1 MADSS
6 RPKVLVTG
14 GAGYIGSHTAVAL
27 HEAGFMPVLVDNLH
41 NSKASAVDGVQA
53 IVGDDIPFETLDIR
67 NAPELNALFGK
78 HDFLGLLHFASYKAV
93 GESMA
98 KPAMYAANNVGGLGV
113 LLEVASVHDVDN
125 IVFSSSCTVY
135 GEPEDMPVA
144 ESAPFQR
151 AESPYGWTK
160 QASERVLED
169 HAAARGAAHVA
180 LLRYFNPIGAH
191 PSAHIGELPLGVPNN
206 LIPFLTQSVS
216 GIRKAL
222 TVFGGDYDTPDGTC
236 IRDYLHVMDLAE
248 AHVAALQWC
257 LDQPDDRSVIRPFN
271 LGTGQGASV
280 LEVIQGFERATGQK
294 VPYTMGDR
302 REGDVVAIWADSS
315 RAADELGWRTTRSL
329 ETSLADAW
337 RWQEKLNQENSN

>member
-1 MADSS
+1 M
-6 RPKVLVTG
+6 VLVTG

-41 NSKASAVDGVQA
+41 NSKASAVDGVRA
-53 IVGDDIPFETLDIR
+53 IVGDDIPFEAVDICDK
-67 NAPELNALFGK
+67 AALEALFGR
-78 HDFLGLLHFASYKAV
+78 HDFVGVLHFAAHKAV

-113 LLEVASVHDVDN
+113 LLEVASAHDVDN

-160 QASERVLED
+160 QACERVLED

-191 PSAHIGELPLGVPNN
+191 PSANIGELPLGVPNN
-206 LIPFLTQSVS
+206 LIPFLTQAVS

-257 LDQPDDRSVIRPFN
+257 LDQPDDQSVIRPFN
-271 LGTGQGASV
+271 LGTGKGASV

-294 VPYTMGDR
+294 VPYTMGER
-302 REGDVVAIWADSS
+302 REGDVVAIWADPS
-315 RAADELGWRTTRSL
+315 RAANELGWRTTRSL
-329 ETSLADAW
+329 DTSLADAW
-337 RWQEKLNQENSN
+337 RWQEKLNQEGSN

>member
-1 MADSS
+1 MANSS

-41 NSKASAVDGVQA
+41 NSKASAVDGVRA
-53 IVGDDIPFETLDIR
+53 IVGDDIPFEAVDICDK
-67 NAPELNALFGK
+67 AALEALFGR
-78 HDFLGLLHFASYKAV
+78 HDFVGVLHFAAHKAV

-113 LLEVASVHDVDN
+113 LLEVASAHDVDN

-160 QASERVLED
+160 QACERVLED

-191 PSAHIGELPLGVPNN
+191 PSANIGELPLGVPNN
-206 LIPFLTQSVS
+206 LIPFLTQAVS

-257 LDQPDDRSVIRPFN
+257 LDQPDDQSVIRPFN
-271 LGTGQGASV
+271 LGTGKGASV

-302 REGDVVAIWADSS
+302 REGDVVAIWADPS

-337 RWQEKLNQENSN
+337 RWQEKLNQEGSN